1 MRKYSESTEVIT
13 LAGKKIPYR
22 FIRSDRQS
30 IAIEIG
36 EKGLTVKAPKYA
48 SLSDVHQFLFLKKR
62 WILAHLNAMQERI
75 EKRES
80 ELAETASYHLSD
92 TQKLSLEK
100 RYRELARNYIEQ
112 RVQHY
117 TQLLNVSYQNITI
130 REQKTR
136 WGSCSSK
143 GTLSFHWKLILAPPK
158 VLDYVVVHET
168 CHLLHMNHSE
178 DFWAT
183 VEALMPDYKV
193 HRMWLKK
200 NGTKLSQTYEA
211 IK

>member
-1 MRKYSESTEVIT
+1 MRKYSETVRSIS
-13 LAGKKIPYR
+13 LAGKTIEYR

-30 IAIEIG
+30 ISIEIG
-36 EKGLTVKAPKYA
+36 ENGLTVKAPKYA
-48 SLSDVHQFLFLKKR
+48 ALADINHFLHLKKR
-62 WILAHLNAMQERI
+62 WILAHLDAMQERV

-80 ELAETASYHLSD
+80 ELAQTTSYHLSD
-92 TQKLSLEK
+92 DQKLSLEK

-112 RVQHY
+112 RVQYY
-117 TQLLNVSYQNITI
+117 THLLNVSCQRITI

-136 WGSCSSK
+136 WGSCSSN

-168 CHLLHMNHSE
+168 CHLLHMNHSP
-178 DFWAT
+178 DFWAE
-183 VEALMPDYKV
+183 VESLMPDYKV

-200 NGTKLSQTYEA
+200 NGARLSQSYEV